1 MSSTCLGRCCTR
13 LSDCHPSAMPFP
25 RPASVVTRW
34 RPWTTCFSH
43 VLYLTACFPGCPLC
57 SFFIRRHLGLSFSVM
72 FVLASPRMSFCVS
85 VVSLSM
91 LLMSANSLSGW
102 PGIISGF
109 VTCSRVPLLSW
120 SGLNL
125 VFVSIC
131 LCYSAVSS
139 LLAVSGILLDSGVPM
154 VLLARSVMV
163 VWFYRSSFIVLAV
176 LVFSFLL

>member
-1 MSSTCLGRCCTR
+1 MWWPVVVMGE
-13 LSDCHPSAMPFP
+13 
-25 RPASVVTRW
+25 AS
-34 RPWTTCFSH
+34 
-43 VLYLTACFPGCPLC
+43 LTI
-57 SFFIRRHLGLSFSVM
+57 SIYVGLLFL
-72 FVLASPRMSFCVS
+72 FL
-85 VVSLSM
+85 
-91 LLMSANSLSGW
+91 
-102 PGIISGF
+102 
-109 VTCSRVPLLSW
+109 RVPLLSW